1 MNFCMVPLALPL
13 DAGSAHLG
21 TDVKAD
27 NHPLGRE
34 TGLLHALFFKLIGA
48 LSDGRLE
55 VIIGLIICAANYDV
69 LDDAAGILV
78 ERCDNV
84 AVAGTC

>member
-1 MNFCMVPLALPL
+1 MLP
-13 DAGSAHLG
+13 
-21 TDVKAD
+21 
-27 NHPLGRE
+27 
-34 TGLLHALFFKLIGA
+34 HALSFKVRGA

-69 LDDAAGILV
+69 LDDAAGLLV